1 MCDYTRIDRF
11 FCFAERKK
19 NMNPKSKSN
28 RIRDA
33 PENGNIV
40 EMRRLISQN

>member
-1 MCDYTRIDRF
+1 MCGYTRIDRF
-11 FCFAERKK
+11 FCIAERKK
-19 NMNPKSKSN
+19 SMKPKSKSN

-40 EMRRLISQN
+40 EMRRLISHN

>member
-19 NMNPKSKSN
+19 KMKLKSKSN
-28 RIRDA
+28 RIRDV

-40 EMRRLISQN
+40 EMRRLIGQN

>member
-19 NMNPKSKSN
+19 SMKPKSKSN
-28 RIRDA
+28 RIRDV